1 MDAEDGVMPTR
12 RAPSRK
18 DNSTAQSPVPILAL
32 THGQT
37 LWLLSE
43 MGLHRGAGRSTFNYY
58 IKSLRKLDIPF
69 PRGKGQ
75 EFGHRHVKYTSEEVM
90 ELAIALLLR
99 VYGILPD
106 QVVAGL
112 RDFRTRLHPI
122 YRQAYAHAHEG
133 TVQSAHLRTSTGE
146 TITLHG
152 FYLDLNIRHERGR
165 TITFGPPR
173 TVSADEALR
182 TYAEADEPARPYL
195 PLNLSSIAER
205 ILLRAPNAPRFSRRW
220 SRHKRTKQACA

>member
-1 MDAEDGVMPTR
+1 MAKR
-12 RAPSRK
+12 RVTSKK
-18 DNSTAQSPVPILAL
+18 DDPTAQAPVPSLAL

-37 LWLLSE
+37 LWLLTE
-43 MGLHRGAGRSTFNYY
+43 IGLHRGAGRSTFNYY
-58 IKSLRKLDIPF
+58 VKSLRKLDIPF

-75 EFGHRHVKYTSEEVM
+75 ELGHRHVRYTSEEVM

-106 QVVAGL
+106 QVVVGL
-112 RDFRTRLHPI
+112 RNFRSRLYPI
-122 YRQAYAHAHEG
+122 YRQAYAHAHDSA
-133 TVQSAHLRTSTGE
+133 VQSVHLRTSTGE
-146 TITLHG
+146 TIVLRG

-173 TVSADEALR
+173 TVSADDAIR
-182 TYAEADEPARPYL
+182 SYAGADEPARPYL

-205 ILLRAPNAPRFSRRW
+205 ILLQAPNAPRVTRR
-220 SRHKRTKQACA
+220 RKRRRRKTPARA